1 MGIYLAPR
9 LKRFYLEQKLTT
21 KDKQAPVTEIKIREI
36 EAFVKRLTAKA
47 G

>member
-21 KDKQAPVTEIKIREI
+21 KDKQALITYLM
-36 EAFVKRLTAKA
+36 RLL
-47 G
+47 

>member
-21 KDKQAPVTEIKIREI
+21 KDKQALDK
-36 EAFVKRLTAKA
+36 
-47 G
+47 

>member
-21 KDKQAPVTEIKIREI
+21 KDKQA
-36 EAFVKRLTAKA
+36 LTSHLLFESSKVIYIAA
-47 G
+47 